1 MQNKLRRSEAYL
13 LNSAYR
19 KVSAS
24 NAVFCASKVRIKCC
38 WTKGLP
44 LEDWCLH
51 RCLLVVSM
59 LVYRVQQPPNTYRCS
74 QAIKAHDF
82 DSCIRWFEFTQRC
95 HMRWQFNWQNNS
107 LQNYSFSI
115 IARPAC
121 QHRTDGHGCKPS
133 QLTLLRGLVRYI
145 NKYGPISRWYNL
157 HLLFLSF
164 DFYKNL

>member
-1 MQNKLRRSEAYL
+1 MRRLRDHASPLAPLRLSFWISAEHHYKLLINMQNKLRRSEARL
-13 LNSAYR
+13 LSGAYR

-82 DSCIRWFEFTQRC
+82 DSCIRWFESTQRQ
-95 HMRWQFNWQNNS
+95 HMRW
-107 LQNYSFSI
+107 
-115 IARPAC
+115 
-121 QHRTDGHGCKPS
+121 
-133 QLTLLRGLVRYI
+133 
-145 NKYGPISRWYNL
+145 
-157 HLLFLSF
+157 
-164 DFYKNL
+164 